1 MPVTFVRDP
10 VTGVTYSVNISGST
24 PTEQESA
31 RINQFLA
38 SQRTLS
44 VLPQAQPV
52 EEEETMALPLVADFV
67 VAIQEHSI
75 SHRHCN

>member
-10 VTGVTYSVNISGST
+10 VTGITYSVNISGST

-31 RINQFLA
+31 RIDQFLA

-44 VLPQAQPV
+44 VL
-52 EEEETMALPLVADFV
+52 
-67 VAIQEHSI
+67 
-75 SHRHCN
+75 HRGTERRRQ

>member
-31 RINQFLA
+31 RIDKFLA

-52 EEEETMALPLVADFV
+52 EEEEIDRTAFGRGFV
-67 VAIQEHSI
+67 REPFQRE
-75 SHRHCN
+75 R